1 MKSYNLYYK
10 NKNSIKLCI
19 NKNNIIDSK
28 HILIQVFTSQSSL
41 THIQEILDNLN
52 HYFPQSNI
60 IGTTTDG
67 EIMNGKVSENE
78 TVISF
83 TEFSD
88 TSVTTVGIKHQDRGF
103 KTGQIMANEIIK
115 EDTKAI
121 ISFATCYNT
130 SGEEY
135 LNGISS
141 VNDKVIVAGG
151 IASHNQSTTDTYVF
165 TKDSI
170 ISNGVVAVSLQSHK
184 LNVHNNFSYNWSKIG
199 LELTIN
205 KVIDNRVY
213 EIDNK
218 TAYEIYVH
226 YLGEEIANN
235 LPNSGTEFPL
245 IITRDNFLVSRAV
258 IEVHSD
264 GSLSFAGDFKVG
276 DKVQFG
282 YGDIKS
288 IHKKSTDISKH
299 ISKQPAE
306 VIFIYSCMARRHYL
320 NDDIENETIPL
331 EQIAPTSGFFTHG
344 EFYTNKRKEFLN
356 QTMTLLVL
364 SEKKEIKKVGE
375 ITQVAKDFSHQA
387 ISINAL
393 ANLIN
398 VVSEEVNV
406 QKKELLRQKNLFE
419 NLFEKSADGIV
430 ILKNSRIVQCNE
442 KAYQMLKYSDKNA
455 LLNLHPSEIS
465 PEFQPDNI
473 SSYDKAEKMIQY
485 TIENGVNQ
493 FEWVSLKADKSTT
506 WMEIRLSMLEIENE
520 NYIYVT
526 WRDIQKKKEME
537 NKLLEQKETLYIQAN
552 HDPLTGLANRN
563 LFYDRLRQ
571 GIHKSKRNNS
581 KIALL
586 FIDLDIFKDINDSL
600 GHDVGDALLKQVA
613 QRLTT
618 SIRKEDTVSR
628 IGGDEFTI
636 IMENINDIKLVSDK
650 AFVLREEIAKPYKIL
665 EHIIHI
671 SCSIGISIY
680 PDDTT
685 QVNHLI
691 KYADTAM
698 YKAKAEGRNRQWFY
712 SNEMTKIVSNRIKI
726 DNDIR
731 EGIFNNDFETY
742 YQVQVDAKEEKI
754 IGAEALIRWNHKD
767 NGLTFPD
774 DFIPV
779 AEKSDLIIQLDD
791 WMMDSAMKKFSQLY
805 RDNFNPGTLSL
816 NLSIKQL
823 ESSNYIKKLK
833 NTMEKHSFKPEWLK
847 LEILESQIMKR
858 VKENI
863 VKLDEIHA
871 LGINIAMDDFGT
883 GESSFTYLKKFPIS
897 RIKIDK
903 SFVMNMKDG
912 KENQEIVKAIIA
924 LGNALNL
931 EVLAEGVETLE
942 DKEYLISNNCHLM
955 QGYYF
960 SKPINA
966 KHFSEL
972 LKIFSLSSS
981 EFKKGNPEKIE

>member
-1 MKSYNLYYK
+1 MRSHNLYYK
-10 NKNSIKLCI
+10 NINSIKSCI
-19 NKNNIIDSK
+19 EENNIIDSE
-28 HILIQVFTSQSSL
+28 HILIQVFTSQSNL

-52 HYFPQSNI
+52 YYFPQSKI

-67 EIMNGKVSENE
+67 EIMDGKVTENK
-78 TVISF
+78 TVISI

-88 TSVTTVGIKHQDRGF
+88 TFFTVVGLTHVDRGYQTG
-103 KTGQIMANEIIK
+103 KTVAEALINEN
-115 EDTKAI
+115 TKAI

-135 LNGISS
+135 LKGISS
-141 VNDKVIVAGG
+141 VNNDIIVAGG
-151 IASHNQSTTDTYVF
+151 IASHNQTTTDTFVF
-165 TKDSI
+165 TKDNI
-170 ISNGVVAVSLQSHK
+170 ISKGVVAVSLESKQ
-184 LNVHNNFSYNWSKIG
+184 LYVHNNFSYNWSKIG

-205 KVIDNRVY
+205 KVTDNRVY
-213 EIDNK
+213 EIDNR
-218 TAYEIYVH
+218 TTYETYVH
-226 YLGEEIANN
+226 YLGEDIASN
-235 LPNSGTEFPL
+235 LPSSGTEFPL
-245 IITRDNFLVSRAV
+245 IIKRDNFLISRAV
-258 IEVHSD
+258 IEVHDD

-288 IHKKSTDISKH
+288 IHKKSTDISRN
-299 ISKQPAE
+299 ISQKPAE

-320 NDDIENETIPL
+320 NEDIENETIPL

-344 EFYTNKRKEFLN
+344 EFYTNVRREFLN

-364 SEKKEIKKVGE
+364 SEKESIKKIKN
-375 ITQVAKDFSHQA
+375 ITKISKDFSNQA
-387 ISINAL
+387 LSINAL

-398 VVSEEVNV
+398 VVSDEVNV

-430 ILKNSRIVQCNE
+430 ILNNSHIVQCNE
-442 KAYQMLKYSDKNA
+442 KSYKMLGYSDKNA
-455 LLNLHPSEIS
+455 LLNRHPSEIS
-465 PEFQPDNI
+465 PPYQPDSI

-485 TIENGVNQ
+485 TIDNGVNQ
-493 FEWVSLKADKSTT
+493 FEWVSLKADKTT
-506 WMEIRLSMLEIENE
+506 IWIEIRLSTLQIENE
-520 NYIYVT
+520 DFIYVT

-537 NKLLEQKETLYIQAN
+537 AELLEQKESLYIQAN
-552 HDPLTGLANRN
+552 HDSLTGLANRN

-600 GHDVGDALLKQVA
+600 GHDIGDSLLKQVA
-613 QRLTT
+613 QRLSTC
-618 SIRKEDTVSR
+618 IRKEDTVAR

-636 IMENINDIKLVSDK
+636 VMENINDIKLVSDK
-650 AFVLREEIAKPYKIL
+650 AFTLREEISKPYKIQ

-685 QVNHLI
+685 QLNHLI

-698 YKAKAEGRNRQWFY
+698 YKAKVEGRNKQWFY

-731 EGIFNNDFETY
+731 EGILNNDFETY
-742 YQVQVDAKEEKI
+742 YQIQVDVEKKKI

-774 DFIPV
+774 EFIPI

-805 RDNFNPGTLSL
+805 KENLDPGTLSL

-823 ESSNYIKKLK
+823 ESTNYIKKLK
-833 NTMEKHSFKPEWLK
+833 STMKMHSFKPEWLK

-858 VKENI
+858 VKDNI
-863 VKLDEIHA
+863 IKLDEIHA
-871 LGINIAMDDFGT
+871 LGISIAMDDFGT

-897 RIKIDK
+897 QIKIDK
-903 SFVMNMKDG
+903 SFVMNMKDE
-912 KENQEIVKAIIA
+912 KENKEIVKAIIA

-931 EVLAEGVETLE
+931 EVLAEGVENEE
-942 DKEYLISNNCHLM
+942 DKEYLLKNACHLM
-955 QGYYF
+955 QGYHF
-960 SKPINA
+960 SKPI
-966 KHFSEL
+966 KEYEFHKL
-972 LKIFSLSSS
+972 LETKYNF
-981 EFKKGNPEKIE
+981 

>member
-1 MKSYNLYYK
+1 MKSYNLYYE

-19 NKNNIIDSK
+19 DKSNITDSK
-28 HILIQVFTSQSSL
+28 HMLIQVFTSQSDL
-41 THIQEILDNLN
+41 THIQEVLDTLN

-67 EIMNGKVSENE
+67 EIMNGKVSENK

-83 TEFSD
+83 TKFSN
-88 TSVTTVGIKHQDRGF
+88 TAITTIGITHQDRGF
-103 KTGQIMANEIIK
+103 KTGQIVANNMIK

-151 IASHNQSTTDTYVF
+151 IASHNHSTTDTYVF
-165 TKDSI
+165 TKDNI
-170 ISNGVVAVSLQSHK
+170 ISNGIVAVSLQSNE
-184 LNVHNNFSYNWSKIG
+184 LIVQNNFSYNWSKIG

-218 TAYEIYVH
+218 TAYDIYVH
-226 YLGEEIANN
+226 YLGEEIAHT
-235 LPNSGTEFPL
+235 LPRSGTEFPL

-288 IHKKSTDISKH
+288 IHKKSTDIPKYLST
-299 ISKQPAE
+299 QPAE

-331 EQIAPTSGFFTHG
+331 EQIAATSGFFTHG

-364 SEKKEIKKVGE
+364 SEEKEIKKVGE
-375 ITQVAKDFSHQA
+375 ITEVSKNFSHQA

-398 VVSEEVNV
+398 VVSNEVNI
-406 QKKELLRQKNLFE
+406 QKKELLRQKNLYEKF
-419 NLFEKSADGIV
+419 FEKSADGIV
-430 ILKNSRIVQCNE
+430 ILKDSRIVQCNE
-442 KAYQMLKYSDKNA
+442 KSYKMLGYTDKKF
-455 LLNLHPSEIS
+455 LLNRHPSELS
-465 PEFQPDNI
+465 PQYQADRV
-473 SSYDKAEKMIQY
+473 SSYLKAEKMIAY
-485 TIENGVNQ
+485 TIKNGVNQ
-493 FEWVSLKADKSTT
+493 FEWLSQKADKSTI
-506 WMEIRLSMLEIENE
+506 WIEIRLSLLEIENE
-520 NYIYVT
+520 NFIYVT

-537 NKLLEQKETLYIQAN
+537 NKLLLQKETLYIQAN

-571 GIHKSKRNNS
+571 GVHKSKRKKS

-586 FIDLDIFKDINDSL
+586 FIDLDMFKDINDSL
-600 GHDVGDALLKQVA
+600 GHDIGDALLKQVS

-618 SIRKEDTVSR
+618 CIRREDTVSR

-636 IMENINDIKLVSDK
+636 IMENIKDIKLTSDK
-650 AFVLREEIAKPYKIL
+650 AFLIREEIAKPYKIL
-665 EHIIHI
+665 EHDIHI

-685 QVNHLI
+685 QINHLI

-698 YKAKAEGRNRQWFY
+698 YKAKAEGRNKQWFY
-712 SNEMTKIVSNRIKI
+712 SNEMTKIVSKRIKI

-731 EGIFNNDFETY
+731 EGILNDDFETY
-742 YQVQVDAKEEKI
+742 YQIQVDAKENKI

-767 NGLTFPD
+767 DGLTFPD
-774 DFIPV
+774 DFIPI
-779 AEKSDLIIQLDD
+779 AEKSDLIIELDD

-805 RDNFNPGTLSL
+805 KDNLNPGILSL

-833 NTMEKHSFKPEWLK
+833 STMKKYSFKSEWLK
-847 LEILESQIMKR
+847 LEILESQVMKR

-863 VKLDEIHA
+863 GKLDEIHA

-897 RIKIDK
+897 QIKIDK

-912 KENQEIVKAIIA
+912 DENREIVKAIIA

-931 EVLAEGVETLE
+931 EVIAEGVESVE
-942 DKEYLISNNCHLM
+942 DKEYLLNNNCHLM

-960 SKPINA
+960 SKPIKA
-966 KHFSEL
+966 ECFCAL
-972 LKIFSLSSS
+972 L
-981 EFKKGNPEKIE
+981 ENDKGFR